1 MNAIKVKTC
10 SEFYMVKSIFRIH
23 AAFLWVVRHPLF
35 VLHLGPLISTLHTI
49 FDRNAMQCVPFILI
63 PTFLPII

>member
-1 MNAIKVKTC
+1 
-10 SEFYMVKSIFRIH
+10 MVKSIFRIH

-35 VLHLGPLISTLHTI
+35 VLHLGPLISISYTI